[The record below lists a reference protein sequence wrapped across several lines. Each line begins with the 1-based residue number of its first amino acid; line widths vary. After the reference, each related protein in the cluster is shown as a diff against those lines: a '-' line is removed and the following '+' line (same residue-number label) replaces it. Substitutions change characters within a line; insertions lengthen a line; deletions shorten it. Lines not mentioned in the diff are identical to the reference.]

1 MGRAQ
6 LGPSQ
11 KLRRLTMKFE
21 ELRELVR
28 ARRTD
33 MMVDKDRQL
42 PDGTLEKLCE
52 LAMWAP
58 NHKLTFPWMFAAVSG
73 DARARLSNCT
83 ADAMERDGD
92 KPEKVAKAR
101 TKFQRAP
108 VILIVG
114 TDPGD
119 TQLRTEENRD
129 AVSAGIQ
136 NILLGATTLGFA
148 SFWSSCPK
156 GANDDVAKFCGFKAG
171 THITAMIYLGY
182 PERQAPTI
190 ERPPATIKLITS

>member
-1 MGRAQ
+1 
-6 LGPSQ
+6 
-11 KLRRLTMKFE
+11 MKFE
-21 ELRELVR
+21 ELHDLVR

-33 MMVDKDRQL
+33 MMVDKDRAL
-42 PDGTLEKLCE
+42 DDGVLEKLCE

-58 NHKLTFPWMFAAVSG
+58 NHKLTFPWMFAAVTN
-73 DARARLSNCT
+73 DARERLSNCT
-83 ADAMERDGD
+83 ADAMARDGD

-114 TDPGD
+114 TEQGD

-136 NILLGATTLGFA
+136 NILLGATSLGLA

-156 GANDDVAKFCGFKAG
+156 GVNDDIANFCDFKPG

-182 PERQAPTI
+182 PQRQAPAI
-190 ERPPATIKLITS
+190 ARPPVKIKTIST

>member
-1 MGRAQ
+1 
-6 LGPSQ
+6 
-11 KLRRLTMKFE
+11 
-21 ELRELVR
+21 
-28 ARRTD
+28 
-33 MMVDKDRQL
+33 
-42 PDGTLEKLCE
+42 
-52 LAMWAP
+52 
-58 NHKLTFPWMFAAVSG
+58 
-73 DARARLSNCT
+73 
-83 ADAMERDGD
+83 MERDGD

-114 TDPGD
+114 TESGD

-136 NILLGATTLGFA
+136 NILLGATSLGLA

-156 GANDDVAKFCGFKAG
+156 GVNDDIVNFCDFKPG

-182 PERQAPTI
+182 PQRQAPAI
-190 ERPPATIKLITS
+190 ERPPAKLKTISK

>member
-1 MGRAQ
+1 
-6 LGPSQ
+6 
-11 KLRRLTMKFE
+11 MKFE

-33 MMVDKDRQL
+33 MMVDKDRAL
-42 PDGTLEKLCE
+42 DDGTLEKLCE

-58 NHKLTFPWMFAAVSG
+58 NHKLTFPWMFAAVTG
-73 DARARLSNCT
+73 DARERLSNCV
-83 ADAMERDGD
+83 ADAMARDGD

-114 TDPGD
+114 TELGD

-136 NILLGATTLGFA
+136 NILLGATSLGLA

-156 GANDDVAKFCGFKAG
+156 GVNDDVANFCGFKPA
-171 THITAMIYLGY
+171 THITAMIYLGH
-182 PERQAPTI
+182 PQRQAPEI
-190 ERPPATIKLITS
+190 ERPPAKIRTITS

>member
-1 MGRAQ
+1 
-6 LGPSQ
+6 
-11 KLRRLTMKFE
+11 MKFE

-33 MMVDKDRQL
+33 MMVDKDRAL
-42 PDGTLEKLCE
+42 DDNVIEKLCE

-58 NHKLTFPWMFAAVSG
+58 NHKLTFPWMFAAVTG
-73 DARARLSNCT
+73 EARERLSNCT
-83 ADAMERDGD
+83 ADAMARQGD
-92 KPEKVAKAR
+92 KPERVAKAR

-108 VILIVG
+108 IILIVG
-114 TDPGD
+114 TELGD

-136 NILLGATTLGFA
+136 NILLGATSLGLA

-156 GANDDVAKFCGFKAG
+156 GANDDVANFCGFKTG
-171 THITAMIYLGY
+171 THITAMIYLGH
-182 PERQAPTI
+182 PQRQAPAI
-190 ERPPATIKLITS
+190 ERPPTKITSITN

>member
-1 MGRAQ
+1 
-6 LGPSQ
+6 
-11 KLRRLTMKFE
+11 MKYE

-28 ARRTD
+28 TRRTD
-33 MMVDKDRQL
+33 MMVDKDRAL
-42 PDGTLEKLCE
+42 DAGVVEKLCE

-58 NHKLTFPWMFAAVSG
+58 NHKLTFPSMFAAVSG
-73 DARARLSNCT
+73 DARERLSNCV
-83 ADAMERDGD
+83 ADAMAREGD
-92 KPEKVAKAR
+92 KPEKVTKAR

-114 TDPGD
+114 TELGD

-136 NILLGATTLGFA
+136 NILLGATSLGLA

-156 GANDDVAKFCGFKAG
+156 GVNDDVANFCGFKTD
-171 THITAMIYLGY
+171 THITAMIYLGH
-182 PERQAPTI
+182 PQRQAPAI
-190 ERPPATIKLITS
+190 ERPPVKIKLITS

>member
-1 MGRAQ
+1 MN
-6 LGPSQ
+6 
-11 KLRRLTMKFE
+11 FE
-21 ELRELVR
+21 SLRELIR

-33 MMVDKDRQL
+33 MMVDKDRAL
-42 PDGTLEKLCE
+42 DSGTLEKLCE

-58 NHKLTFPWMFAAVSG
+58 NHKMTFPWMFAAVTG

-83 ADAMERDGD
+83 ADAMAREGD

-101 TKFQRAP
+101 TKFQR
-108 VILIVG
+108 
-114 TDPGD
+114 TEPGD

-136 NILLGATTLGFA
+136 NILLGATTLGLA

-156 GANDDVAKFCGFKAG
+156 GVNEDVANFCNFKPG
-171 THITAMIYLGY
+171 THITAMIYLGH
-182 PERQAPTI
+182 PQREAPVL
-190 ERPPATIKLITS
+190 ERPPVKITNIAS

>member
-1 MGRAQ
+1 MN
-6 LGPSQ
+6 
-11 KLRRLTMKFE
+11 FE

-33 MMVDKDRQL
+33 MMVDKDRPL
-42 PDGTLEKLCE
+42 DAGVIEKLCD

-58 NHKLTFPWMFAAVSG
+58 NHKLTFPWMFAAVTG
-73 DARARLSNCT
+73 DARERLSNYT
-83 ADAMERDGD
+83 ADAMAREGD

-114 TDPGD
+114 TEPGD

-129 AVSAGIQ
+129 AVAAGIQ
-136 NILLGATTLGFA
+136 NILLGATTLGLA
-148 SFWSSCPK
+148 SFWSSCPR
-156 GANDDVAKFCGFKAG
+156 GANEDVANFCGFKTG
-171 THITAMIYLGY
+171 THITAMIYLGH
-182 PERQAPTI
+182 PERQATAI
-190 ERPPATIKLITS
+190 ERPPAKINIVSN

>member
-1 MGRAQ
+1 
-6 LGPSQ
+6 
-11 KLRRLTMKFE
+11 MKFE

-28 ARRTD
+28 ERRTD
-33 MMVDKDRQL
+33 MMVDKDRAL
-42 PDGTLEKLCE
+42 DAGVVEKLCE

-58 NHKLTFPWMFAAVSG
+58 NHKLTFPWMFAAVTG
-73 DARARLSNCT
+73 DARERLSNCT
-83 ADAMERDGD
+83 ANVMERDGD

-114 TDPGD
+114 TESGD

-136 NILLGATTLGFA
+136 NILLEMLQKPIDMAL
-148 SFWSSCPK
+148 S
-156 GANDDVAKFCGFKAG
+156 KFPLSVSAQFFLRTSYSKFVFCVQTACLKNLLIK
-171 THITAMIYLGY
+171 ITF
-182 PERQAPTI
+182 RQ
-190 ERPPATIKLITS
+190 RSDRVSKDSRGL

>member
-1 MGRAQ
+1 
-6 LGPSQ
+6 
-11 KLRRLTMKFE
+11 MKFE

-28 ARRTD
+28 ERRTD
-33 MMVDKDRQL
+33 MMVDKDRAL
-42 PDGTLEKLCE
+42 DDGVVEKLCE

-58 NHKLTFPWMFAAVSG
+58 NHKLTFPWMFAAVTG
-73 DARARLSNCT
+73 DARERLSNCT
-83 ADAMERDGD
+83 ANAMERDGD

-114 TDPGD
+114 TESGD

-136 NILLGATTLGFA
+136 NILLGATSLGLA

-156 GANDDVAKFCGFKAG
+156 GVNDDIVNFCDFMPG

-182 PERQAPTI
+182 PQRQAAAI
-190 ERPPATIKLITS
+190 ERPPAKIKTISK

>member
-1 MGRAQ
+1 
-6 LGPSQ
+6 
-11 KLRRLTMKFE
+11 MKFE

-33 MMVDKDRQL
+33 MMVDKDRAL
-42 PDGTLEKLCE
+42 DDGTLEKLCE

-58 NHKLTFPWMFAAVSG
+58 NHKLTFPSVFAAVTG
-73 DARARLSNCT
+73 DARERLSNCT
-83 ADAMERDGD
+83 ADAMAREGD

-114 TDPGD
+114 TELGD
-119 TQLRTEENRD
+119 TELRTEENRD

-136 NILLGATTLGFA
+136 NILLGATSLGLA

-156 GANDDVAKFCGFKAG
+156 GVNDDVANFCGFKTD
-171 THITAMIYLGY
+171 THITAMIYLGH
-182 PERQAPTI
+182 PQRQAPAI
-190 ERPPATIKLITS
+190 ERPPAKIKLITS

>member
-1 MGRAQ
+1 
-6 LGPSQ
+6 
-11 KLRRLTMKFE
+11 MKFE

-33 MMVDKDRQL
+33 MMVDKDRAL
-42 PDGTLEKLCE
+42 DDGVLEKLCE

-58 NHKLTFPWMFAAVSG
+58 NHKLTFPSVFAAVSG
-73 DARARLSNCT
+73 DARERLSNCT
-83 ADAMERDGD
+83 ADAMAREGD
-92 KPEKVAKAR
+92 KLEKVTKAR

-114 TDPGD
+114 TESGD

-136 NILLGATTLGFA
+136 NILLGATSLGLA

-156 GANDDVAKFCGFKAG
+156 GVNDDVANFCEFPQG

-182 PERQAPTI
+182 PQRQAPAI
-190 ERPPATIKLITS
+190 ERPPVKIKTISN

>member
-1 MGRAQ
+1 
-6 LGPSQ
+6 
-11 KLRRLTMKFE
+11 MKFE

-28 ARRTD
+28 ERRTD
-33 MMVDKDRQL
+33 MMVDKDRAL
-42 PDGTLEKLCE
+42 DDGVVEKLCE

-58 NHKLTFPWMFAAVSG
+58 NHKLTFPWMFAAVTG
-73 DARARLSNCT
+73 DARERLSNCT
-83 ADAMERDGD
+83 ANAMARDGD

-114 TDPGD
+114 TESGD
-119 TQLRTEENRD
+119 THLRTEENRD

-136 NILLGATTLGFA
+136 NILLGATSLGLA

-156 GANDDVAKFCGFKAG
+156 GVNDDIVNFCEFKPG
-171 THITAMIYLGY
+171 KHITAMIYLGY
-182 PERQAPTI
+182 PQRQAPAI
-190 ERPPATIKLITS
+190 ERPPAKLKTISK

>member
-1 MGRAQ
+1 MN
-6 LGPSQ
+6 
-11 KLRRLTMKFE
+11 FE

-33 MMVDKDRQL
+33 MMVDKDRAL
-42 PDGTLEKLCE
+42 DDGTLEKLCE

-58 NHKLTFPWMFAAVSG
+58 NHKLTFPSVFAAVTG
-73 DARARLSNCT
+73 DARERLSNCT
-83 ADAMERDGD
+83 ADAMAREGD
-92 KPEKVAKAR
+92 KPEKVTKAR

-114 TDPGD
+114 TELGD
-119 TQLRTEENRD
+119 TELRTEENRD

-136 NILLGATTLGFA
+136 NILLGATSLGLA

-156 GANDDVAKFCGFKAG
+156 GVNDDVANFCGFKTD
-171 THITAMIYLGY
+171 THITAMIYLGH
-182 PERQAPTI
+182 PQRLAPAI
-190 ERPPATIKLITS
+190 ERPPAKIKLITS

>member
-1 MGRAQ
+1 MN
-6 LGPSQ
+6 
-11 KLRRLTMKFE
+11 FE

-33 MMVDKDRQL
+33 MMVDKDRPL
-42 PDGTLEKLCE
+42 DGGVLEKLCE

-58 NHKLTFPWMFAAVSG
+58 NHKLTFPWMFAAVTA
-73 DARARLSNCT
+73 DARERLSNCV
-83 ADAMERDGD
+83 ADAMAREGD

-108 VILIVG
+108 IILIVG
-114 TDPGD
+114 TELGD

-136 NILLGATTLGFA
+136 NILLGATTLGLA
-148 SFWSSCPK
+148 SFWSSCPR
-156 GANDDVAKFCGFKAG
+156 GANDDVANFCGFKLD
-171 THITAMIYLGY
+171 THITAMIYLGH
-182 PERQAPTI
+182 PERKAPVI
-190 ERPPATIKLITS
+190 ERPPAKINFISS

>member
-1 MGRAQ
+1 MN
-6 LGPSQ
+6 
-11 KLRRLTMKFE
+11 FE
-21 ELRELVR
+21 SLRELIR

-33 MMVDKDRQL
+33 MMVDKDRAL
-42 PDGTLEKLCE
+42 DSGTLEKLCE

-58 NHKLTFPWMFAAVSG
+58 NHKMTFPWMFAAVTG

-83 ADAMERDGD
+83 ADAMAREGD

-114 TDPGD
+114 TEPGD

-136 NILLGATTLGFA
+136 NILLGATTLGLA

-156 GANDDVAKFCGFKAG
+156 GVNEDVANFCNFKPG
-171 THITAMIYLGY
+171 THITAMIYLGH
-182 PERQAPTI
+182 PQREAPVL
-190 ERPPATIKLITS
+190 ERPPVKITNIAS

>member
-1 MGRAQ
+1 
-6 LGPSQ
+6 
-11 KLRRLTMKFE
+11 MKFD

-33 MMVDKDRQL
+33 MMVDKDRAL
-42 PDGTLEKLCE
+42 DVGVIEKLCE

-58 NHKLTFPWMFAAVSG
+58 NHKLTFPSVFAAVTG
-73 DARARLSNCT
+73 DARERLSNCT
-83 ADAMERDGD
+83 ADAMARQGD
-92 KPEKVAKAR
+92 KPERVAKAR

-114 TDPGD
+114 TELGD

-136 NILLGATTLGFA
+136 NILLGATSLGLA

-156 GANDDVAKFCGFKAG
+156 GANEDVANFCGFKTG
-171 THITAMIYLGY
+171 THITAMIYLGH
-182 PERQAPTI
+182 PQRQAPAI
-190 ERPPATIKLITS
+190 KRPSAKITSITN

>member
-1 MGRAQ
+1 
-6 LGPSQ
+6 
-11 KLRRLTMKFE
+11 MKFE
-21 ELRELVR
+21 ELSDLVR

-33 MMVDKDRQL
+33 MMVDKDRAL
-42 PDGTLEKLCE
+42 DAGVIEKLCE

-58 NHKLTFPWMFAAVSG
+58 NHKLTFPWMFAAVTG

-83 ADAMERDGD
+83 ADAMAREGD
-92 KPEKVAKAR
+92 KPEKVTKAR

-114 TDPGD
+114 TEQGD

-136 NILLGATTLGFA
+136 NILLGATSLGLA

-156 GANDDVAKFCGFKAG
+156 GANDDVANFCEFPQD

-182 PERQAPTI
+182 PQRQAPAI
-190 ERPPATIKLITS
+190 ERPPVKIKTIAN

>member
-1 MGRAQ
+1 
-6 LGPSQ
+6 
-11 KLRRLTMKFE
+11 MKFD

-33 MMVDKDRQL
+33 MMVDKDRAL
-42 PDGTLEKLCE
+42 NDGVIEQRCE

-73 DARARLSNCT
+73 DARERLSNCV
-83 ADAMERDGD
+83 ADAMARDGD

-114 TDPGD
+114 TEQGD
-119 TQLRTEENRD
+119 TQLRTQENRD

-136 NILLGATTLGFA
+136 NILLGATSLGLA

-156 GANDDVAKFCGFKAG
+156 GANDDVANFCNFKPN
-171 THITAMIYLGY
+171 THITAMIYLGH
-182 PERQAPTI
+182 PQRQAPPI
-190 ERPPATIKLITS
+190 ERPPAKIFKITK

>member
-1 MGRAQ
+1 MASI
-6 LGPSQ
+6 L
-11 KLRRLTMKFE
+11 KFE

-33 MMVDKDRQL
+33 MMVDKDRAIE
-42 PDGTLEKLCE
+42 PAVIEKLFE

-58 NHKLTFPWMFAAVSG
+58 NHKLTFPCVFAAVTG
-73 DARARLSNCT
+73 DARERLSNCT
-83 ADAMERDGD
+83 ADAMARLGD
-92 KPEKVAKAR
+92 APEKVAKAR

-108 VILIVG
+108 VILIIG
-114 TDPGD
+114 TESGD

-136 NILLGATTLGFA
+136 NILLGATSLGFA

-156 GANDDVAKFCGFKAG
+156 GANHDVANFCGFKSD

-182 PERQAPTI
+182 PQREATAI
-190 ERPPATIKLITS
+190 ERPPAKIKNIAI

>member
-1 MGRAQ
+1 
-6 LGPSQ
+6 
-11 KLRRLTMKFE
+11 MKFE
-21 ELRELVR
+21 ELADLVR
-28 ARRTD
+28 TRRTD
-33 MMVDKDRQL
+33 MMVDKDRAL
-42 PDGTLEKLCE
+42 DAGVVEKLCE

-58 NHKLTFPWMFAAVSG
+58 NHKLTFPWMFAAVTN
-73 DARARLSNCT
+73 DARERLSNCT
-83 ADAMERDGD
+83 ADAMARDGD
-92 KPEKVAKAR
+92 KPEKIAKAR

-114 TDPGD
+114 TESGD

-136 NILLGATTLGFA
+136 NILLGATSLGLA

-156 GANDDVAKFCGFKAG
+156 GVNDDIANFCDFKPG

-182 PERQAPTI
+182 PQRQAPAI
-190 ERPPATIKLITS
+190 ARPPVKIKTISN